1 MNLYNMNVVENPKKT
16 KPNEG
21 LITNSIRL
29 KRESFEEVIKKVQK
43 LMAERD
49 TKMANL
55 NKQITNDVI
64 KGVSYDDIKENEKY
78 KDAAAKIAA
87 LEKDIYI
94 LRMMSGPLEEENHR
108 AIRLIKQMFD
118 NVQYNSNEIYK
129 GLDYSLNAKQNVK
142 SYEDMMEEN
151 TSEPTVIEETTT
163 VEKAETSPFDV
174 QNISKETEE
183 EVTKGIQSAIADNV
197 VDPMVIGSDEIE
209 SVVGKS
215 LEDVPNPIDIND
227 RQEEVNNKLNNY
239 IKTLENGEG
248 KSSTEMQA
256 EPEPEPDSDSDDT
269 YKEVSEEAI
278 LKSREDLGL
287 PQYEIKERENAAKKF
302 GKYDDNFRDTFGTE
316 PVENIPYRIGLG
328 KDENSREEPQIVP
341 ERNNS
346 TEDAITANAEPTT
359 VEEYITENEST
370 PVEKYPTE
378 EAKSLVLTA
387 DTIEK
392 LKNELEADFNETAV
406 RKAQLDDAQ
415 KVYEEETQKNMEI
428 KAKQAVAIEERAR
441 VRAEIE
447 KATES
452 AINTINERREALRIE
467 REHYDKVID
476 DTRKNTAAVS
486 EKTAGILADIDGINK
501 ETDEDKKKLA
511 AINAMLNELDEPESK
526 KVK

>member
-1 MNLYNMNVVENPKKT
+1 MNLYNMNVVENPKKA

-55 NKQITNDVI
+55 NKKITNDVI

-151 TSEPTVIEETTT
+151 TSEPIVIEEPTT

-197 VDPMVIGSDEIE
+197 VNPMVIGSDEIE
-209 SVVGKS
+209 SVVGES
-215 LEDVPNPIDIND
+215 LEDVPNPIDTND
-227 RQEEVNNKLNNY
+227 KQEEVNNKLNDY
-239 IKTLENGEG
+239 IKTLENGEA

-256 EPEPEPDSDSDDT
+256 EPDSDDT

-328 KDENSREEPQIVP
+328 KDGNSREEPQIVP

-370 PVEKYPTE
+370 PVEKSPTE

-392 LKNELEADFNETAV
+392 LKNELKADLNATAV
-406 RKAQLDDAQ
+406 RKAQLDAAQ
-415 KVYEEETQKNMEI
+415 EVYEKETQKNMEI
-428 KAKQAVAIEERAR
+428 TAKQAVAIEERAR

-452 AINTINERREALRIE
+452 AINTIEERRKALRIE
-467 REHYDKVID
+467 REHYDKAID

>member
-1 MNLYNMNVVENPKKT
+1 MNLYNMNVVENPKKA

-29 KRESFEEVIKKVQK
+29 KRESFGEVIKKVQK

-55 NKQITNDVI
+55 NKKITNDVI
-64 KGVSYDDIKENEKY
+64 KGVSYDSIKENEKY

-118 NVQYNSNEIYK
+118 NVQYNSKEIYK

-151 TSEPTVIEETTT
+151 TSEPIVIEEPTT

-174 QNISKETEE
+174 QNISKETEK

-197 VDPMVIGSDEIE
+197 VNPMVIGSDEIE

-215 LEDVPNPIDIND
+215 LEDVPNPIDTND
-227 RQEEVNNKLNNY
+227 KQEEVNNKLNDY

-256 EPEPEPDSDSDDT
+256 EPDSDSDDT
-269 YKEVSEEAI
+269 YKEVPEEAI
-278 LKSREDLGL
+278 LKSREDLSL
-287 PQYEIKERENAAKKF
+287 SQYEIKEGENAAKKF

-328 KDENSREEPQIVP
+328 KDGNSREEPQIVP

-370 PVEKYPTE
+370 PVEKSPTE

-392 LKNELEADFNETAV
+392 LKNELKADLNATAV
-406 RKAQLDDAQ
+406 RKAQLDAAQ
-415 KVYEEETQKNMEI
+415 EVYKEAEQKNMRI
-428 KAKQAVAIEERAR
+428 KEEQAVAIEERAR

-447 KATES
+447 S
-452 AINTINERREALRIE
+452 AINTINERREALREE